1 MSSDEELA
9 HRLAFREYLE
19 KTGVM
24 EQLTRI
30 LVDMYEK
37 PERPTEPLEY
47 IRDFLGVS
55 PGTDIEGLKIEN
67 QELRTRNEELE
78 ATIDGLMNQL
88 ESLRSSVTEANK
100 AS

>member
-9 HRLAFREYLE
+9 HKLAFREYLE

-24 EQLTRI
+24 QELTKI
-30 LVDMYEK
+30 LVNMYEK
-37 PERPTEPLEY
+37 PERPADPLEY
-47 IRDFLGVS
+47 IRDFLGVA
-55 PGTDIEGLKIEN
+55 PGTDIEGLRIEN

-88 ESLRSSVTEANK
+88 ESLRSSVTEGSK
-100 AS
+100 AP